1 MKTRAWWTSPTL
13 ILNLSVRL
21 DLGVFGTKGLEPGL
35 ESALLKLRRHLPGL
49 VLLSGDIV
57 CAQVTSL
64 LGRFLASVELRLG
77 AKIGSAIMMP

>member
-1 MKTRAWWTSPTL
+1 M
-13 ILNLSVRL
+13 RL
-21 DLGVFGTKGLEPGL
+21 DLGVLGTKGLEPGL

-77 AKIGSAIMMP
+77 AKIGSCQPSLCLRPMQGWLSQS